1 MGSGTVL
8 NQAPKTREE
17 LIEALG
23 QLRVDGAIDVAEEG
37 RLIRHY
43 DELQRSFQEQVAQA
57 EPEYRRRVEA
67 DGQESAD
74 KWLAETARELGRR
87 AGEETR
93 RLTDQLHVVTG

>member
-1 MGSGTVL
+1 MLPKRAGSFATTT
-8 NQAPKTREE
+8 NCSA
-17 LIEALG
+17 
-23 QLRVDGAIDVAEEG
+23 AI
-37 RLIRHY
+37 
-43 DELQRSFQEQVAQA
+43 QEQVAQA
-57 EPEYRRRVEA
+57 EPEYRRRVQE